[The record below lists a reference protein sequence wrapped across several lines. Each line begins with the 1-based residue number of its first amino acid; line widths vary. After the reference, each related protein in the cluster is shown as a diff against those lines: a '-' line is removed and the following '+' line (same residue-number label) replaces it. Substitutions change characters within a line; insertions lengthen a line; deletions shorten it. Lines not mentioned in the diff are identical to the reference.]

1 MAFCRHG
8 LGTSHPPNP
17 SLQRGAC
24 GLGIKQWI
32 LGNGGPSPAAEVP
45 PGWWF
50 SHQVLSNSFDPMDCS
65 PPGPSV
71 HGVFQARILQWV
83 ARPRDR
89 TQVSRIHGRFFTKS
103 PGKPKP
109 GYKNRLLELASCVSP
124 PMSCWSLSSEHTGSG
139 RPDRLRKEG
148 GAGKRQ
154 SRALR
159 RWGSF
164 WVPSAAVAALVA
176 ASTQSK
182 LPGHGGQVWD
192 VEMAREARRSL
203 AFLRIQL
210 PPRRAP
216 PRLRGL
222 TPPCVG

>member
-1 MAFCRHG
+1 MVVPAQQQKCHQDGGSVTKSCPTLLTPWTVARQAPLSMGFSRQEYYSGLPDPGIVPRSPEFMAD
-8 LGTSHPPNP
+8 S
-17 SLQRGAC
+17 
-24 GLGIKQWI
+24 
-32 LGNGGPSPAAEVP
+32 SP
-45 PGWWF
+45 
-50 SHQVLSNSFDPMDCS
+50 SHQGS
-65 PPGPSV
+65 PNLV
-71 HGVFQARILQWV
+71 TKT
-83 ARPRDR
+83 D
-89 TQVSRIHGRFFTKS
+89 FF
-103 PGKPKP
+103 
-109 GYKNRLLELASCVSP
+109 ELASCVSP

-210 PPRRAP
+210 PPHRAP